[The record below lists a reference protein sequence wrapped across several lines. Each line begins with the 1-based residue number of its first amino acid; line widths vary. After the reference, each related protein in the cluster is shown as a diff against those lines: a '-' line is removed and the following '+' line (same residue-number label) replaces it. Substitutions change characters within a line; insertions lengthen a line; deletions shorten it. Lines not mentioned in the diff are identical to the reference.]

1 MVVPVCIPINSVK
14 RFPFLHTLY
23 SNYIVDILM
32 MAYMTSV
39 KRYLNVVLICISL
52 IMSDAEQR
60 FCVS

>member
-14 RFPFLHTLY
+14 MFPFLHTLS

-52 IMSDAEQR
+52 IMSDAEQH

>member
-14 RFPFLHTLY
+14 MVPFLHTL
-23 SNYIVDILM
+23 SRNYIVDILM
-32 MAYMTSV
+32 LANLISL

-60 FCVS
+60 FCGS

>member
-1 MVVPVCIPINSVK
+1 MVVPVFIPINSVK
-14 RFPFLHTLY
+14 TFPFLHTLS

-32 MAYMTSV
+32 LANLISL